1 MEKENEV
8 KNQIEQKV
16 DFSHKREDVD
26 YWGEQIAK
34 VVKDPRNITKDEW
47 KKLDKI
53 YSHLLTSES
62 SDEYWEWARDIAVRI
77 AEEQWNGF
85 RNKRNNNK
93 NG

>member
-34 VVKDPRNITKDEW
+34 VVKDPRNI
-47 KKLDKI
+47 
-53 YSHLLTSES
+53 
-62 SDEYWEWARDIAVRI
+62 AVRI
-77 AEEQWNGF
+77 AEEQ
-85 RNKRNNNK
+85 RRQK
-93 NG
+93 